1 MGGGRSKCSPVIA
14 GIGSEEEDMSSLAS
28 TVRQRRE
35 EIKKRKL
42 EEAEEKIRR
51 DAEKEKEHKFR

>member
-1 MGGGRSKCSPVIA
+1 
-14 GIGSEEEDMSSLAS
+14 MSSLAS